1 MTPFQ
6 ELELSEFAMVL
17 ILLIARK
24 IVLEIARSPLVV
36 FYVWSVISVLIEP
49 HPQLP
54 RPPPLL
60 CRYTPPVGCQ

>member
-17 ILLIARK
+17 ILLIAR
-24 IVLEIARSPLVV
+24 SPLVT

-49 HPQLP
+49 HP
-54 RPPPLL
+54 
-60 CRYTPPVGCQ
+60 